1 MAITMGT
8 AKDGPFTP
16 IVKAARTVLG
26 QGTFTKV
33 RGDVIGYHSKVI
45 TAFCETSESGFGR
58 IALKQLFE
66 IADKDSNGSIDKAE
80 LCDALWQLGF
90 THLNE
95 DQVEKIFARAD
106 LNENDEIDFEEFM
119 KEAPST
125 LRTNL
130 IKLAKNNGSDLGFLS

>member
-1 MAITMGT
+1 MLRQILVLGAIIGSSLAFSPAAVPGLRAARGTPMAITMGT

-58 IALKQLFE
+58 IALKQV
-66 IADKDSNGSIDKAE
+66 DSLSSIGSNCE
-80 LCDALWQLGF
+80 
-90 THLNE
+90 H
-95 DQVEKIFARAD
+95 
-106 LNENDEIDFEEFM
+106 
-119 KEAPST
+119 
-125 LRTNL
+125 
-130 IKLAKNNGSDLGFLS
+130 GSG